1 MWLPLPLLL
10 LLPWAAVRPV
20 GAIPLREAELEGSP
34 GFLGLQSLFQTF
46 TRLFLKTLPITGRLG
61 NIITSFF
68 GRHTER
74 ASLGGQGRR
83 GADFPTSASQD
94 DLLRGIGSFFS
105 TPMDF
110 RSLPKNYHQE
120 EDQERRLGNRTV
132 SSHLQID
139 KVTDNKTG
147 EVLISQKVVA
157 SLEPAEGK
165 GEVAWKVPR
174 IEEREVLVPEP
185 KDEDTSRRELRPRVA
200 FWIMKLPRRRARPEA
215 QEGGSWLS
223 DRRHR
228 LQAIRDGL
236 REGTREDLE
245 EGAQGSP
252 RARLPVRKARFLYIF
267 RPSQQL

>member
-46 TRLFLKTLPITGRLG
+46 TRLFLK
-61 NIITSFF
+61 
-68 GRHTER
+68 
-74 ASLGGQGRR
+74 
-83 GADFPTSASQD
+83 D